1 MISYFTQTLILR
13 YELLHFLG
21 KVSVTLLQW
30 SLVNFLIMA
39 TAVVE
44 LICHFYLTSLPDV
57 LIHDQ
62 MLKSALM
69 DEDVPCGACF
79 TVITYLCAIC
89 GNSSDTDTYSYRSC
103 HMRPNSYNSTKGGG
117 GGRGKGKT
125 GQPTEKSNSEPLQD
139 ASPLPKEEITPGV
152 CQETYYSTGEG
163 DQKVSDGQINY
174 DIVQGLSELFE
185 LESDEHDEE
194 IFAQRQR
201 GDHKHEHSQDREVP
215 LRDVSDGCSE
225 GIVSG
230 GEFSCHSVGHSVH
243 RQA

>member
-103 HMRPNSYNSTKGGG
+103 HMRPNSYNSTKG

>member
-1 MISYFTQTLILR
+1 
-13 YELLHFLG
+13 
-21 KVSVTLLQW
+21 
-30 SLVNFLIMA
+30 MA
-39 TAVVE
+39 TAAVE
-44 LICHFYLTSLPDV
+44 LIRHFYLTSLPDV
-57 LIHDQ
+57 LIYDQ
-62 MLKSALM
+62 MLESALM
-69 DEDVPCGACF
+69 DEVVLCGACF

-89 GNSSDTDTYSYRSC
+89 GNSSNTDTYSYGSC
-103 HMRPNSYNSTKGGG
+103 HMQPNSYSSTKGKKR
-117 GGRGKGKT
+117 RGKGKT
-125 GQPTEKSNSEPLQD
+125 DQLTEKSNSEPLQD
-139 ASPLPKEEITPGV
+139 ASPLPKEEITPGI

-201 GDHKHEHSQDREVP
+201 SDHKHEHSQDREVP
-215 LRDVSDGCSE
+215 LRDISDGCSE

-230 GEFSCHSVGHSVH
+230 GEFSCHSVGHRVH